1 VDYYLSPVI
10 KVNTATQISLKIN
23 IRKGNCPKNKKIAGS
38 YLADRSGNNL
48 SARNNI
54 ALKNSIFQYI
64 LLRNMNAVLQAIL
77 DRKIV
82 AIIRGADP
90 KHVLDLTQALYNG
103 GVTIVEITMNSKDPL
118 ESIAAIKEKMG
129 NKIWVGAGSVLDK
142 QMAKA
147 AIEAGSQFIISPS
160 LDIETIR
167 TTKDLGAISIPGAF
181 TPTEIVTAFSNGA
194 DIIKVFPASIGVQY
208 FADLRG
214 PLPHIP
220 LMPTGGIHLNNIHSF
235 QKAGAVAF
243 GIGGALVNTKQEI
256 TGESLLSLTKLA
268 EKFVSAVSQPF

>member
-1 VDYYLSPVI
+1 M
-10 KVNTATQISLKIN
+10 T
-23 IRKGNCPKNKKIAGS
+23 
-38 YLADRSGNNL
+38 
-48 SARNNI
+48 SA
-54 ALKNSIFQYI
+54 
-64 LLRNMNAVLQAIL
+64 LQAIT

-90 KHVLDLTQALYNG
+90 KYVLDIAQALYNG
-103 GVTIVEITMNSKDPL
+103 GVTIVEVTMNSKDPL
-118 ESIAAIKEKMG
+118 QSIASIKERMG
-129 NKIWVGAGSVLDK
+129 NKMFVGAGSVLGK

-160 LDIETIR
+160 LDIETIK
-167 TTKDLGAISIPGAF
+167 TTKELGVISIPGAF

-194 DIIKVFPASIGVQY
+194 DIVKVFPASIGVQY

-220 LMPTGGIHLNNIHSF
+220 LMPTGGINLDNINSF

-243 GIGGALVNTKQEI
+243 GIGSALVNTKQEI
-256 TGESLLSLTKLA
+256 TDEYLIALTGLA
-268 EKFVSAVSQPF
+268 KKFVSAITH